1 MEVLG
6 TSFFFYVDSIIYK
19 LEGQLVKFGD
29 LKLLNLDEL
38 LYIFIIQ
45 DFFLMIED
53 MLEEYVEVL
62 VRQYFVCC
70 LLVIVIN

>member
-6 TSFFFYVDSIIYK
+6 TSFFFYMDSIIYK
-19 LEGQLVKFGD
+19 LEGRLVKFGD
-29 LKLLNLDEL
+29 LKLLNSEEL